1 MNELTK
7 TNIRL
12 HAGNLT
18 VYVNS
23 IGELRNWIYDNG
35 KGFARIVAEVFE
47 QKNNNWKQI
56 AI

>member
-18 VYVNS
+18 RYFNTV
-23 IGELRNWIYDNG
+23 GELRNWIYDNG
-35 KGFARIVAEVFE
+35 KGFVRIVAEVF
-47 QKNNNWKQI
+47 QNNDWKQI